1 MEAMGFFASRV
12 RVREARSSHKCILG
26 VSLASPLST
35 PASLF
40 WTHRFLVLANFPAG
54 RRCKSSV
61 AAAVSQGPRHRRSP
75 PRCLRLPWPWTL
87 QRCRSSPLPPPSH
100 LTRPPLH
107 CRSCSAATQREPALE
122 EHVLKE
128 RGMKRF
134 GAGPDHMQCSQSSC
148 FELCAL
154 YASDQAD
161 RSLALGAICT
171 TPPPVRYFM

>member
-1 MEAMGFFASRV
+1 MSE
-12 RVREARSSHKCILG
+12 
-26 VSLASPLST
+26 T
-35 PASLF
+35 P
-40 WTHRFLVLANFPAG
+40 
-54 RRCKSSV
+54 V
-61 AAAVSQGPRHRRSP
+61 AVDFAAVPF
-75 PRCLRLPWPWTL
+75 LTL
-87 QRCRSSPLPPPSH
+87 APPSH

>member
-87 QRCRSSPLPPPSH
+87 QRCRSSPLPPAPQSPDASPPSLPKLQCGH
-100 LTRPPLH
+100 TERASSRGARFEGTGDEKVRGRTRPHAVFSEFL
-107 CRSCSAATQREPALE
+107 L
-122 EHVLKE
+122 
-128 RGMKRF
+128 
-134 GAGPDHMQCSQSSC
+134 
-148 FELCAL
+148 
-154 YASDQAD
+154 
-161 RSLALGAICT
+161 
-171 TPPPVRYFM
+171 